1 MQDYI
6 DHVFKDF
13 RTGYHPIFGDMSNHQ
28 YGDMHLLGKSL
39 QCGGTL
45 TNLRY
50 TARATI
56 NQIGLEGLYRIY
68 NKEFGFE
75 CIGLDEDLLYI
86 GFVEQKTMRIPI
98 VHSVT
103 SQLDLR

>member
-1 MQDYI
+1 
-6 DHVFKDF
+6 
-13 RTGYHPIFGDMSNHQ
+13 
-28 YGDMHLLGKSL
+28 MHLLGKSL

-50 TARATI
+50 TARTTI
-56 NQIGLEGLYRIY
+56 DQIGLEGLYRID

-75 CIGLDEDLLYI
+75 CVGLGEDLLYI
-86 GFVEQKTMRIPI
+86 GFVEQKALRIPI

>member
-1 MQDYI
+1 M
-6 DHVFKDF
+6 KDKSLK
-13 RTGYHPIFGDMSNHQ
+13 I
-28 YGDMHLLGKSL
+28 LLGVIAVNLTL
-39 QCGGTL
+39 Q
-45 TNLRY
+45 
-50 TARATI
+50 TI

-86 GFVEQKTMRIPI
+86 GFVEQKALRIPI